1 VVSARRTGGRA
12 WPDPLAHPVSIALFG
27 ALVARSWREHRRDS
41 LSWKGRPVT
50 VAAAASAPV
59 RRPTRDLA

>member
-1 VVSARRTGGRA
+1 
-12 WPDPLAHPVSIALFG
+12 VSIALFG